1 MKNFFKIIVI
11 IITIALIAFCT
22 FRFIK
27 NNPTKEDSN
36 SYNDLENYISIIY
49 GKTFLIP
56 EFDNINDADED
67 WLWENVNQY
76 LWYYN
81 DKYEEKNSV
90 AYGYTYD
97 EISEIV
103 NELYGDN
110 LTKEFPTGAKAMRYN
125 IFNNM
130 YGPTAYGLENYY
142 DYKIDSIKQEENVY
156 TVSLYDYTV
165 SLYRTLGDNPED
177 LIDIYNNYDY
187 LLNGDDGTPIISVTS
202 LDDDNFTNLLD
213 YKNQLSHKI
222 LKIEYNEQTGNYN
235 IISCKYDNVAP
246 EETLAIYYKK
256 MQDTFEIMNIDY
268 DYEEIYNSDEVL
280 VNNFDELSSIYS
292 QNALDTYK
300 TEMSLFVF
308 KNGKTYIT
316 AGDINV
322 SNYIAKIDFEN
333 VVYSSDSITCDV
345 IRTFRKSFDSSD
357 EEYNETYTKSDTFTI
372 IKDSDGWIIDEFS
385 YN

>member
-1 MKNFFKIIVI
+1 
-11 IITIALIAFCT
+11 
-22 FRFIK
+22 
-27 NNPTKEDSN
+27 
-36 SYNDLENYISIIY
+36 
-49 GKTFLIP
+49 
-56 EFDNINDADED
+56 
-67 WLWENVNQY
+67 
-76 LWYYN
+76 
-81 DKYEEKNSV
+81 
-90 AYGYTYD
+90 
-97 EISEIV
+97 
-103 NELYGDN
+103 
-110 LTKEFPTGAKAMRYN
+110 
-125 IFNNM
+125 
-130 YGPTAYGLENYY
+130 
-142 DYKIDSIKQEENVY
+142 
-156 TVSLYDYTV
+156 
-165 SLYRTLGDNPED
+165 
-177 LIDIYNNYDY
+177 
-187 LLNGDDGTPIISVTS
+187 
-202 LDDDNFTNLLD
+202 
-213 YKNQLSHKI
+213 
-222 LKIEYNEQTGNYN
+222 
-235 IISCKYDNVAP
+235 
-246 EETLAIYYKK
+246 

-300 TEMSLFVF
+300 TEMNLFVF